1 MHAVTFHVYTM
12 QNSKPVR
19 ARLSGSHT
27 PVGVKMR
34 TPKKFKVR
42 VVVET
47 PSCNVAISF
56 GSPDSPQKPQEST
69 PQTPDA
75 PLQEAATNI
84 VLNIV
89 PKSRLGPPLRVPVGA
104 TGGAATGRPAAG
116 NSKEFSSAGNS
127 KECATSVGTSGNKKP
142 QKAQLGP
149 PRRVATSQPTRPAPR
164 AAAGVAPRA
173 APRAAAGVAP
183 RVAAG
188 VAPRAAAGVAP
199 RVAPGYVLK
208 KSPRREPASPLRNI
222 GLHYVYFYV

>member
-1 MHAVTFHVYTM
+1 M

-56 GSPDSPQKPQEST
+56 GSPDSPQKTPEST

-89 PKSRLGPPLRVPVGA
+89 PKSRLGPPLRVPVGVTGGAA

-116 NSKEFSSAGNS
+116 NSKEFSAAGNS

-149 PRRVATSQPTRPAPR
+149 PRRVATSQPTR
-164 AAAGVAPRA
+164 A

-199 RVAPGYVLK
+199 RAAPGYVLK